1 MPNRSRMFASFVL
14 VNAIALPSAALAE
27 EAQESPPA
35 HTGTQIRVG
44 IGGGRFHDDMEV
56 SFFGDTEGKAEG
68 ASVAFQLSVGL
79 AVSEGFFL
87 GGGVFTDTV
96 TDPEITF
103 EGSSSQSDVK
113 TGTLVLAGFYANYF
127 FSDSWHAF
135 GTVGGANIRTKDEA
149 GDVDEDSASGAG
161 VVIGGGYDAWVAD
174 DWMLGGAAR
183 VTAAGLW
190 GDFVSHE
197 VTSFSLL
204 LVGTYD

>member
-1 MPNRSRMFASFVL
+1 MFASIAL
-14 VNAIALPSAALAE
+14 VSAIALPSAALA
-27 EAQESPPA
+27 QETPDSAPE

-44 IGGGRFHDDMEV
+44 LGGGRFQDDMEV
-56 SFFGDTEGKAEG
+56 SFFGDRQGKAEG

-87 GGGVFTDTV
+87 GGGIFTDTV
-96 TDPEITF
+96 TDPKVTF
-103 EGSSSQSDVK
+103 EGSGTHSDVK
-113 TGTLVLAGFYANYF
+113 AGTLVLAGFYANYF
-127 FSDSWHAF
+127 FGDNWHAF
-135 GTVGGANIRTKDEA
+135 GAVGGANMRTKDEA

-183 VTAAGLW
+183 MTAAGLW